1 MFAFRNR
8 SSTLALRSKGSC
20 LYAAAT
26 LVALCLLVP
35 TPVLAESDVG
45 SVRSPVCNLDTPPE
59 QALLKM
65 LQASSYQQ
73 YKGTVLASQFFMS
86 GGRVDYLMEDKNE
99 GLVEMQPQLTNWLE
113 ALQRQ
118 PKKAKTG
125 SQ

>member
-1 MFAFRNR
+1 
-8 SSTLALRSKGSC
+8 
-20 LYAAAT
+20 
-26 LVALCLLVP
+26 
-35 TPVLAESDVG
+35 
-45 SVRSPVCNLDTPPE
+45 
-59 QALLKM
+59 
-65 LQASSYQQ
+65 
-73 YKGTVLASQFFMS
+73 MS